1 MPRKGQDL
9 PRLSALAAPR
19 GGVVSM
25 AELSSCGF
33 SRGAV
38 ARRVDEGAWQRFG
51 SSIWLFPHRPE
62 MTPSDAALS
71 WTLHFTF
78 GPSVRVSGM
87 LALRRAGWRLP
98 GHAHIVVLPE
108 KPHVQFAGV
117 TILRRPDE
125 ASRGPVDEPRHVEPR
140 EALVDCLTVMTK
152 QSATELLDVALQRRC
167 LMPEALADVIAN
179 RLGRGRRSAAQLRM
193 LRDRALSG
201 SRSEAEQRMAALLKR
216 SGTGLWVPNFAV
228 HDSAGRVTAEID
240 FAHVRLKIAI
250 EVDGRAFHSDR
261 RSFERDRE
269 RQNVLVLGGWLILRF
284 TWEQITQ
291 RPQEVIAVV
300 RAAVAQRATA

>member
-1 MPRKGQDL
+1 MTREGQDL
-9 PRLSALAAPR
+9 PRLRAIAAPR

-33 SRGAV
+33 GRGAV
-38 ARRVDEGAWQRFG
+38 ARRVDEGVWQRVG
-51 SSIWLFPHRPE
+51 SSIWLFPRRPE
-62 MTPSDAALS
+62 VTPSDASLS

-78 GPSVRVSGM
+78 GAKARVSGM

-98 GHAHIVVLPE
+98 GHAHIVVLPA
-108 KPHVQFAGV
+108 KPHVQLAGV
-117 TILRRPDE
+117 VILRRPDE
-125 ASRGPVDEPRHVEPR
+125 VLKGAVDEPRYVAPR
-140 EALVDCLTVMTK
+140 EALVDCLTVMTH
-152 QSATELLDVALQRRC
+152 QSATELVDVALQRRY
-167 LMPEALADVIAN
+167 LMPEALADVIGN

-216 SGTGLWVPNFAV
+216 SGTGLWVPNFPV
-228 HDSAGRVTAEID
+228 RDSAGWVIAEID
-240 FAHVRLKIAI
+240 FAHVGLKIAI

-269 RQNVLVLGGWLILRF
+269 RQNVLVLGGWLTLRF

-291 RPQEVIAVV
+291 RPEEVIAAV
-300 RAAVAQRATA
+300 RAAVAQRAAA